1 MSGTVPEDSAMKNWN
16 GCFLHLP
23 GGGTVK
29 RQRWR
34 ERHISALFPPK
45 ASLLLE
51 SVHPQLSLASSLVPA
66 GEFQIRGNRRANDST
81 YVPVGW
87 PFSLEAT
94 LVVFKTPKDSWPLS
108 HRVSRWLRWGP
119 RVLALLL
126 LAALPE
132 QVTEPPEP
140 QVSDL

>member
-94 LVVFKTPKDSWPLS
+94 LVVFKTPKDS
-108 HRVSRWLRWGP
+108 
-119 RVLALLL
+119 
-126 LAALPE
+126 AAESQGQPVA
-132 QVTEPPEP
+132 QMGTPCPGFAP
-140 QVSDL
+140 SGRTS